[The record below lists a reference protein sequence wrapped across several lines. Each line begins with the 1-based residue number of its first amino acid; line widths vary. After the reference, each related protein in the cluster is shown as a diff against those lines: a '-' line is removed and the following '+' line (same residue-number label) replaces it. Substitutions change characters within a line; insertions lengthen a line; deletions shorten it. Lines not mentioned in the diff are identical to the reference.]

1 MKKEI
6 LVNVEFEEKRV
17 AICENGHLEE
27 YYVER
32 ASDKQLVG
40 SIFKGRVSSIVPG
53 IGAAFIDVGL
63 EKNGFLYVTDVV
75 GQGVLEGEDAE
86 FDDDAHPAPP
96 AQPAPAAEAA
106 PGNPQLQDAPS
117 QGQPQGQQQQGGRQQ
132 QGQNRRD
139 HNQRGGGRHG
149 GRHGGGRHQHRPKEP
164 VPLIADVLKKDQ
176 EVLVQ
181 VVKEPFGTKGARL
194 TCQISLAGRFVVF
207 MPHHPHV
214 GISKRIDDR
223 RERDR
228 IRQII
233 KAMNLPKD
241 IGLIVRTAAWG
252 CEAKVLER
260 DIRFLI
266 HQWRLIQR
274 RCQTR
279 KAPNNVHEEYS
290 LVLRMVRD
298 VLTENFDR
306 IIINDKDEFKK
317 VDNYMRAAVPNL
329 RPKLQLYTGEIP
341 IFAAH
346 NVQREIE
353 RIYEPRASLKSGG
366 HIVIEQTEALVSI
379 DVNTGKFTGTRNL
392 EETAFR
398 TNCEAAREIA
408 KQLRLRDLGGII
420 IIDFIDMEGGDHRR
434 QVLRILEES
443 LKRDRAKTSF
453 LNLSQLGLVEMTR
466 QRMRK
471 SLESASTS
479 QCPYCQGKGIVRSK
493 ETVAAEALQ
502 KLVTHLKNHPKE
514 HVELSASPAVVEVLS
529 RENSKMVKQIE
540 SRTGGRISLA
550 ADSHIH
556 VEEVRIKRILD
567 RRRKL
572 W

>member
-6 LVNVEFEEKRV
+6 LVNVEFQEKKV
-17 AICENGHLEE
+17 AIVENGHLEE

-32 ASDKQLVG
+32 LSDKQLVG
-40 SIFKGRVSSIVPG
+40 SIYKGRVSSIVPG
-53 IGAAFIDVGL
+53 IGAAFIDLGL

-75 GQGVLEGEDAE
+75 GQAGFGDEDTE
-86 FDDDAHPAPP
+86 LLDSPNGDKPLDAAAPT
-96 AQPAPAAEAA
+96 ADAAAPAAAAAA
-106 PGNPQLQDAPS
+106 PQ
-117 QGQPQGQQQQGGRQQ
+117 
-132 QGQNRRD
+132 
-139 HNQRGGGRHG
+139 QRGGGRHHG
-149 GRHGGGRHQHRPKEP
+149 HGRHPQGRREKHEP
-164 VPLIADVLKKDQ
+164 TPLIQDVLKKDQ

-207 MPHHPHV
+207 MPHHPHI

-223 RERDR
+223 KERDR

-233 KAMNLPKD
+233 RATQIPKES
-241 IGLIVRTAAWG
+241 GLIVRTAAWG
-252 CEAKVLER
+252 ADAKVLER

-266 HQWRLIQR
+266 HQWKLIQR
-274 RCQTR
+274 RCAT
-279 KAPNNVHEEYS
+279 KKPPTIVHEEFG
-290 LVLRMVRD
+290 LVLRLVRD
-298 VLTENFDR
+298 VLTENFDH
-306 IIINDKDEFKK
+306 IIINDKDEFNK
-317 VDNYMRAAVPNL
+317 VDRFMRAAVPNL
-329 RPKLQLYTGEIP
+329 RPKLQAYTGEVP

-353 RIYEPRASLKSGG
+353 RIYEPRATLKSGG

-392 EETAFR
+392 EETAFK
-398 TNCEAAREIA
+398 TNVEAAREIA

-420 IIDFIDMEGGDHRR
+420 IIDFIDMESADHRR
-434 QVLRILEES
+434 QVLRALEES

-471 SLESASTS
+471 SLESAST
-479 QCPYCQGKGIVRSK
+479 QLCPYCQGKGIVKSK
-493 ETVAAEALQ
+493 ETVAGDALQ
-502 KLVTHLKNHPKE
+502 KLTHFLKPLKGE
-514 HVELSASPAVVEVLS
+514 HVELTAVPGVIEVLS
-529 RENSKMVKQIE
+529 REDSKAVKQVE
-540 SRTGGRISLA
+540 QKSGSRVSLA
-550 ADSHIH
+550 GDPHLHA
-556 VEEVRIKRILD
+556 EEVRIKRILD
-567 RRRKL
+567 KRRKL

>member
-6 LVNVEFEEKRV
+6 LVNIEFQSTKVAVVED
-17 AICENGHLEE
+17 GHLEE
-27 YYVER
+27 YHVER
-32 ASDKQLVG
+32 LTDKQLVG
-40 SIFKGRVSSIVPG
+40 SIYKGKVSSIVPG
-53 IGAAFIDVGL
+53 IGSAFIDIGL

-75 GQGVLEGEDAE
+75 GQGILDTEEADFDEGNGTPPPR
-86 FDDDAHPAPP
+86 AH
-96 AQPAPAAEAA
+96 
-106 PGNPQLQDAPS
+106 
-117 QGQPQGQQQQGGRQQ
+117 GR
-132 QGQNRRD
+132 
-139 HNQRGGGRHG
+139 RGKH
-149 GRHGGGRHQHRPKEP
+149 EP
-164 VPLIADVLKKDQ
+164 TPLIQDVLKKDQ

-233 KAMNLPKD
+233 KAIALPKD
-241 IGLIVRTAAWG
+241 SGLIVRTAATG

-260 DIRFLI
+260 DIKFLI

-274 RCQTR
+274 QCIS
-279 KAPNNVHEEYS
+279 KGSPSIVHEEYN

-298 VLTENFDR
+298 VMTESFER
-306 IIINDKDEFKK
+306 IIINDREEYKR
-317 VDNYMRAAVPNL
+317 VDRFMRAAVPTL
-329 RPKLQLYTGEIP
+329 RSKLSLYAGDVSLFI
-341 IFAAH
+341 AH
-346 NVQREIE
+346 GIQKDIE
-353 RIYEPRASLKSGG
+353 RIYEPRATLKSGG
-366 HIVIEQTEALVSI
+366 HIVIEQTEALVAI

-408 KQLRLRDLGGII
+408 KQIRLRDLGGII
-420 IIDFIDMEGGDHRR
+420 IIDFIDMEMAEHRR
-434 QVLRILEES
+434 SVLKILEDA
-443 LKRDRAKTSF
+443 LRRDRAKTSF

-471 SLESASTS
+471 SLESASST
-479 QCPYCQGKGIVRSK
+479 QCPYCKGKGIVRSK
-493 ETVAAEALQ
+493 ETVASEALQ
-502 KLVTHLKNHPKE
+502 KLQQFLKSIKKE
-514 HVELSASPAVVEVLS
+514 HVELTATPEVIEVLS
-529 RENSKMVKQIE
+529 RDDLKLIRHLENQSHN
-540 SRTGGRISLA
+540 RISLVG
-550 ADSHIH
+550 DSHVH

-567 RRRKL
+567 RRKRL

>member
-1 MKKEI
+1 MRKEI
-6 LVNVEFEEKRV
+6 LVNMEFQEKKV
-17 AICENGHLEE
+17 AIVENGHLEE

-53 IGAAFIDVGL
+53 IGAAFIDMGL

-75 GQGVLEGEDAE
+75 GQAGFGDEDTDLLDTNNGDKPHTEAVV
-86 FDDDAHPAPP
+86 
-96 AQPAPAAEAA
+96 APAAPA
-106 PGNPQLQDAPS
+106 PEVVPGAIPVAKQ
-117 QGQPQGQQQQGGRQQ
+117 RQQ
-132 QGQNRRD
+132 QS
-139 HNQRGGGRHG
+139 H
-149 GRHGGGRHQHRPKEP
+149 GRHQGRRGERHEP
-164 VPLIADVLKKDQ
+164 TPLIQDVLKKDQ

-194 TCQISLAGRFVVF
+194 TCQMSLAGRFVVF
-207 MPHHPHV
+207 MPHHPHI

-223 RERDR
+223 KERER

-233 KAMNLPKD
+233 KAIQLPKES
-241 IGLIVRTAAWG
+241 GLIVRTAAWG
-252 CEAKVLER
+252 ADAKVLER

-266 HQWRLIQR
+266 HQWKLIQR
-274 RCQTR
+274 RCAVR
-279 KAPNNVHEEYS
+279 KPPSIVHEEYG

-306 IIINDKDEFKK
+306 IVVNDRDEFRK
-317 VDNYMRAAVPNL
+317 VDKFMRAAVPNL
-329 RPKLQLYTGEIP
+329 RSKLQFYSGEIP

-353 RIYEPRASLKSGG
+353 RIYEPRATLKSGG

-392 EETAFR
+392 EETAFK

-420 IIDFIDMEGGDHRR
+420 IIDFIDMESAEHRR
-434 QVLRILEES
+434 QVLRSLEES

-471 SLESASTS
+471 SLESAST
-479 QCPYCQGKGIVRSK
+479 QLCPYCQGKGIVRSK
-493 ETVAAEALQ
+493 ETVAADALQ
-502 KLVTHLKNHPKE
+502 KLTQYVKPLKND
-514 HVELSASPAVVEVLS
+514 HVELTAVPGVIEVLH
-529 RENSKMVKQIE
+529 REDSKSIKQIE
-540 SRTGGRISLA
+540 EKFGSRVSLA
-550 ADSHIH
+550 ADAHLH
-556 VEEVRIKRILD
+556 AEDVRIKRILD
-567 RRRKL
+567 KRRKL